1 MDIVLRDFIPEDV
14 PWLVDQHGTHYAQA
28 EGFDASFGALVAEI
42 LAASHADPDGVAGLV
57 GSFDAERLARIEELE
72 LDPVAL
78 SQIGKRYERL
88 DQLAMEH
95 LLGVRG

>member
-1 MDIVLRDFIPEDV
+1 MRTYKIL
-14 PWLVDQHGTHYAQA
+14 A
-28 EGFDASFGALVAEI
+28 ERAAAFDADAEVAEI